1 MTCTDSQIEEAA
13 RIAAEH
19 VRWQWVLRQI
29 AERKRRTQEQR
40 LASSAVTFIDALRRD
55 PILKPALRQAV
66 ERKP

>member
-1 MTCTDSQIEEAA
+1 MKYSDEQIEEAA

-19 VRWQWVLRQI
+19 EVAMRVLRQI